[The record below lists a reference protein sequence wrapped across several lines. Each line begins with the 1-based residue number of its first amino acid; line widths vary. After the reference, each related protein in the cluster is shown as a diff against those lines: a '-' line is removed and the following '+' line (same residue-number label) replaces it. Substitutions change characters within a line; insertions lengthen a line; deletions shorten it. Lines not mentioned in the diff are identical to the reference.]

1 MSILVI
7 RKHQRFAVR
16 QSACLKAEGCKPCPG
31 LLVEVSLDGCRFSLT
46 NYREL
51 EIGQQVS
58 LRIDGF
64 APRNAQVRW
73 ADDKRVGLLFDQP
86 LHNAELGTLLQDC
99 RSETARHSMPGS
111 VPGASKAA

>member
-16 QSACLKAEGCKPCPG
+16 QSACLDSAGCKPCPG

-46 NYREL
+46 DYCEL
-51 EIGQQVS
+51 AIGQQVS
-58 LRIDGF
+58 LQIDGF
-64 APRNAQVRW
+64 TPRNAQVRW
-73 ADDKRVGLLFDQP
+73 ADDKRVGLLFDRP

-99 RSETARHSMPGS
+99 RTDTARRSMPGT
-111 VPGASKAA
+111 VPGSSKAA